1 MMGSELT
8 TPTSK
13 SRLDRA
19 RTTDSLTLMKG
30 PSTTTT
36 SGAGTVSKHLMIQ
49 QSISPENDKS
59 DNNLIQN
66 GVIDP
71 MFISDSKKQY
81 NISGDSPVQQDH
93 GSEIEHA
100 LREVTDT

>member
-1 MMGSELT
+1 MMGSELA
-8 TPTSK
+8 TPANK

-30 PSTTTT
+30 PSATTT
-36 SGAGTVSKHLMIQ
+36 SGAGAVSKHLMLQ
-49 QSISPENDKS
+49 QSVSPENDKS

-71 MFISDSKKQY
+71 MFISDSKKQMV
-81 NISGDSPVQQDH
+81 IPADSPEQQNH
-93 GSEIEHA
+93 FQHA
-100 LREVTDT
+100 QREVTDT